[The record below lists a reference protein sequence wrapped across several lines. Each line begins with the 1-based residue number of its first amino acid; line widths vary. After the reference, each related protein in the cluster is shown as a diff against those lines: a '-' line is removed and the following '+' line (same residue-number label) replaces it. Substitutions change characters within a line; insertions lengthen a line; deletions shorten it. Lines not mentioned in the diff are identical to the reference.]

1 MLDRI
6 LKIMDYNKFTP
17 SEFADALEIDRSR
30 LSHIL
35 NGRNKPSLEIVTKIL
50 EKFPEINSDWLLL
63 GFGDMLK
70 NKDNFSNNENI
81 NSKNEKSKP
90 TTAELDLEIPEIIN
104 YDKNISQQLKEDKKL
119 IDEVKNIP
127 ITSSSDETA
136 ETNFYAETPNIA
148 ASNNIQKEN
157 ASHKEIISIVWFYS
171 DGTYKSFSP
180 EK

>member
-35 NGRNKPSLEIVTKIL
+35 NGRNKPSLEIVMKIL
-50 EKFPEINSDWLLL
+50 EKIPEISSDWLL
-63 GFGDMLK
+63 FGSGNMLK
-70 NKDNFSNNENI
+70 NIETSNKNSNFI
-81 NSKNEKSKP
+81 NEKTKP
-90 TTAELDLEIPEIIN
+90 KTAELDLNIPDAYN
-104 YDKNISQQLKEDKKL
+104 DDKNLDKQINEEKEL
-119 IDEVKNIP
+119 IDEVGEIP
-127 ITSSSDETA
+127 VTSSYNETA
-136 ETNFYAETPNIA
+136 ETNLYPEAQNIA
-148 ASNNIQKEN
+148 AGSIIQKE
-157 ASHKEIISIVWFYS
+157 SKTLKEIISIVWFFS

>member
-35 NGRNKPSLEIVTKIL
+35 NGRNKPSLEIVMKIL
-50 EKFPEINSDWLLL
+50 EKFPEISSDWLL
-63 GFGDMLK
+63 FGSGNMLK
-70 NKDNFSNNENI
+70 NLETSNKNSNFI
-81 NSKNEKSKP
+81 NEKTKP
-90 TTAELDLEIPEIIN
+90 TTAELDLNIPDSYN
-104 YDKNISQQLKEDKKL
+104 DDKNLDKQINEEKEIKEPINTSLSYNSKNDDNLNLASQS
-119 IDEVKNIP
+119 
-127 ITSSSDETA
+127 ITSEQPMQVISE
-136 ETNFYAETPNIA
+136 
-148 ASNNIQKEN
+148 NN
-157 ASHKEIISIVWFYS
+157 KEIISIVWFFS